1 MIVCPSHSGYAPTA
15 ILVPPN
21 WYHMYVPSESIVSV
35 QSPRGPEDPG
45 LSVIDDAVAA
55 STIAI
60 VPHPH
65 AVDAKNNLNFPKVL

>member
-1 MIVCPSHSGYAPTA
+1 
-15 ILVPPN
+15 
-21 WYHMYVPSESIVSV
+21 MYVPSESIVSV

-45 LSVIDDAVAA
+45 LSVIDDDAVAA

-60 VPHPH
+60 VPHAH

>member
-1 MIVCPSHSGYAPTA
+1 
-15 ILVPPN
+15 
-21 WYHMYVPSESIVSV
+21 MYVPSESIVSV

-45 LSVIDDAVAA
+45 LSVIDDDAVAA

>member
-1 MIVCPSHSGYAPTA
+1 
-15 ILVPPN
+15 
-21 WYHMYVPSESIVSV
+21 MYVPSESIVSV

-65 AVDAKNNLNFPKVL
+65 AVDAKNNLNFPKSYDGTAVSDWRCEL

>member
-1 MIVCPSHSGYAPTA
+1 
-15 ILVPPN
+15 
-21 WYHMYVPSESIVSV
+21 MYVPSESIVSV

-65 AVDAKNNLNFPKVL
+65 VVETTKELSKSLMTGRP